1 MNWQKIA
8 NKHFFSVVYRC
19 KVRALVEIEG
29 DLCHPRLTI
38 PYSRRWA
45 PSAEHG
51 STGSTQMKP
60 YFSVNHEK

>member
-1 MNWQKIA
+1 MNWHELAKNSSQTL
-8 NKHFFSVVYRC
+8 FFSAVYMC

-29 DLCHPRLTI
+29 DLCHPRLAI

-51 STGSTQMKP
+51 STGSTLK
-60 YFSVNHEK
+60 